1 VGLAHDMNGT
11 RERIGIRYIVVAVAA
26 AQTAGFAGWTGSPII
41 VGALIDELGMT
52 AAAAGVMVTAE
63 LAALAVATWL
73 SAGLLA
79 RRSRKVIGLTGAGV
93 ALAGHALSVLAPG
106 FTALLAARL
115 VAGLGEGV
123 ALAAGN
129 AVAAGSRHPHQV
141 FARVTAVV
149 VLGIA
154 LQLFALPYV
163 TTPFGPAG
171 GYAALAA
178 LTLIVSPAFIW
189 LAPPP
194 ERSNV
199 YDDHRLPHP
208 ALGLLGVVSI
218 ALIAIGQGA
227 VWTFT
232 ERIAAAAGISAEGAG
247 RVLGGGTLLGIAG
260 ASLAIWLGT
269 RQGRTA
275 PITLG
280 TCVGIAAILILVNVP
295 TTGAF
300 TGAAVVWIFVYWF
313 SQPYFFGALA
323 ALDNRGRWAA
333 SGGGTQIAG
342 TAIGPAVGGLLV
354 STASYT
360 ALGGLAAVIGLLGL
374 AAIFPVV
381 RFADRH
387 ASAAVPPSAP

>member
-1 VGLAHDMNGT
+1 MSNTAEHGGT
-11 RERIGIRYIVVAVAA
+11 FYLVAAVAA

-41 VGALIDELGMT
+41 VGALIDDLGMT
-52 AAAAGVMVTAE
+52 ASAAGLIVTAE
-63 LAALAVATWL
+63 LASLAVATWL

-79 RRSRKVIGLTGAGV
+79 RRSRKVIGLTGAG
-93 ALAGHALSVLAPG
+93 LAIVGHALSTLAPG

-129 AVAAGSRHPHQV
+129 AVASGSRHPDQV
-141 FARVTAVV
+141 FARVTAIV

-154 LQLFALPYV
+154 LLLFALPYA

-171 GYAALAA
+171 GYAVLAA
-178 LTLIVSPAFIW
+178 LTLVVSPALIW

-194 ERSNV
+194 ERSDV
-199 YDDHRLPHP
+199 RDDRRLPHP

-232 ERIAAAAGISAEGAG
+232 ERIATAAGLSAEAAG

-269 RQGRTA
+269 RRGRTA
-275 PITLG
+275 PISIG
-280 TCVGIAAILILVNVP
+280 TCVGIAAILIVVNVP
-295 TTGAF
+295 TSSAF
-300 TGAAVVWIFVYWF
+300 IGAAVVWIFFYWF
-313 SQPYFFGALA
+313 TQPYFFGALA
-323 ALDNRGRWAA
+323 ALDRRGRWAA

-354 STASYT
+354 TSGSYT
-360 ALGGLAAVIGLLGL
+360 ALGSLAAVIGLLGL

-381 RFADRH
+381 RFADRG
-387 ASAAVPPSAP
+387 SSTTV